1 MEIITS
7 RKNAFVRHLRSL
19 ASDSKYRAEQGEF
32 LCDGRKLLDEALAFG
47 AEVRAVLWKGE
58 APGEAFAIQRQYV
71 AERDVFDFASPMN
84 NSPGPIFTVA
94 MPKTDGRIDRSGGV
108 MVLEGVQ
115 DPGNVGTV
123 IRTASAFGISAVVL
137 TGGCADLYNP
147 KTVRATM
154 GAIFRQRVIPL
165 TLDQLPDLL
174 RENSLKLYGAAL
186 SDRAADIRTAEL
198 ENAAVAVGSEGRGL
212 SRELLD
218 MCDAQVIIPMAPNS
232 ESLNAA
238 VAAAVIM
245 WEMRGKNR

>member
-7 RKNAFVRHLRSL
+7 RKNAFVRHLRLL
-19 ASDSKYRAEQGEF
+19 AADSKYRAEQEEF
-32 LCDGRKLLDEALAFG
+32 LCDGRKLLDEAAAFG
-47 AEVRAVLWKGE
+47 AEIRAVLWKGE
-58 APGEAFAIQRQYV
+58 AQDEAFDCQRQYI

-94 MPKTDGRIDRSGGV
+94 MPKTDSRINCDGGV
-108 MVLEGVQ
+108 VVLEGVQ

-123 IRTASAFGISAVVL
+123 IRTANAFGISAVVL

-154 GAIFRQRVIPL
+154 GAVFRQQVITL
-165 TLDQLPDLL
+165 TIDCLPDFL

-186 SDRAADIRTAEL
+186 SDKAADIRTAEL
-198 ENAAVAVGSEGRGL
+198 KNAAVAVGSEGKGL
-212 SRELLD
+212 SRKLLD
-218 MCDAQVIIPMAPNS
+218 MCDKQVIIPMAPNS